1 MIKIRK
7 AGDRGQ
13 TKIDWLDGKHTFSF
27 GNYFDEAHMGFGD
40 LRVINDD
47 WIKEG
52 AGFATHG
59 HRDMEIVT
67 YILEGAIEHKDSLG
81 TTSVI
86 YPGEIQRMS
95 AGKGILHSEFNHY
108 KDKKTHL
115 LQIWILPEK
124 KGIEPGYEQ
133 KKIGTE
139 KNIISLIASKDGG
152 EGAVSMNQ
160 DAKIFRGNFEKNK
173 SEEFKPENK
182 KIYWLHVA
190 RGKLKL
196 NDKVL
201 NEGDSAGIEDEKSL
215 KIISEN
221 NSEFLIFE
229 TKK

>member
-7 AGDRGQ
+7 SGERGQ
-13 TKIDWLDGKHTFSF
+13 TKIDWLDSRHTFSF
-27 GNYFDEAHMGFGD
+27 GYYHDPEHMGFGD

-47 WIKEG
+47 WINPG
-52 AGFATHG
+52 AGFSTHG
-59 HRDMEIVT
+59 HKDMEIVT

-115 LQIWILPEK
+115 LQIWILPEE
-124 KGIEPGYEQ
+124 KGIKPAYEQ
-133 KKIGTE
+133 KKISTK
-139 KNIISLIASKDGG
+139 KNVINLIASKDGG
-152 EGAVSMNQ
+152 AGAVSMNQ
-160 DAKIFRGNFEKNK
+160 DAKIFRGEFEKDK
-173 SEEFKPENK
+173 EQEFKLENE

-190 RGKLKL
+190 RGKVNL
-196 NDKVL
+196 NDNIL
-201 NEGDSAGIEDEKSL
+201 SEGDSAAIDAEKNL
-215 KIISEN
+215 KIIAKDA
-221 NSEFLIFE
+221 SEFLIFE